1 MPAIRRIHYST
12 PVLPLLVGLG
22 MVAATG
28 AAVANVTVAPGYTLS
43 VFAGPLAG
51 SSAPDSIAV
60 AGGDVFVGYGNG
72 GNPDGSGGA
81 MSTVAE
87 YSSKGAFVG
96 SITITG
102 HNDGLRYN
110 AGSGQLWAIQNED
123 GNPNLVLINPT
134 TLSPSTP
141 MSFSSTPHGG
151 GYDDVAFGPNGT
163 YISASNPQS
172 NPNTAP
178 AIVSASIGGGMVNV
192 AGALNGDATAT
203 VINGGGTTKLN
214 LQDPDSMTFN
224 RSGVLVLNSQADQ
237 KLVYVNG
244 IGGLTQA
251 VSVLNLP
258 STVDDTAFGGG
269 GQQTLLF
276 TDRGS
281 GLVYALT
288 GAFGFNQAISA
299 ADTLN
304 EIVSVNQTT
313 GAFTPLVTGLNG
325 PHGEVFT
332 VLASPAPEPAS
343 WSMMIVGLFGAGL
356 LVRRRR
362 PLAAAGA

>member
-1 MPAIRRIHYST
+1 M
-12 PVLPLLVGLG
+12 
-22 MVAATG
+22 
-28 AAVANVTVAPGYTLS
+28 
-43 VFAGPLAG
+43 AG
-51 SSAPDSIAV
+51 SSAPDSIATV
-60 AGGDVFVGYGNG
+60 GNKVFVGYGNG
-72 GNPDGSGGA
+72 GAPDGSGGA
-81 MSTVAE
+81 VSTIAE
-87 YSSKGAFVG
+87 YTATGSFVT
-96 SITITG
+96 SISLTG

-110 AGSGQLWAIQNED
+110 AATGQLWAIQNED

-163 YISASNPQS
+163 YISASNPQL

-178 AIVSASIGGGMVNV
+178 AVVRATISGGAVNV
-192 AGALNGDATAT
+192 LGALNGETIAT
-203 VINGGGTTKLN
+203 VINGGGTTRLN
-214 LQDPDSMTFN
+214 LQDPDSLIFAPN
-224 RSGVLVLNSQADQ
+224 GALVPDSQSDQ
-237 KLVYVNG
+237 QLVYVNG

-258 STVDDTAFGGG
+258 STVDDTAFGSGAK
-269 GQQTLLF
+269 QTLLF

-281 GLVYALT
+281 GIVYALT
-288 GAFGFNQAISA
+288 GAFGFDQAISA

-304 EIVSVNQTT
+304 EIVSVNQST

-332 VLASPAPEPAS
+332 TAIAVPEPAT
-343 WSMMIVGLFGAGL
+343 WSMMIVGLLSAAAL
-356 LVRRRR
+356 LRRRR
-362 PLAAAGA
+362 PPASARV